1 MACGS
6 ANGVETEDPVAVG
19 ELAKRTGV
27 STATINYYVNIGLL
41 PRPEKTGQTRAL
53 YPASHAQL
61 IEHIKELK
69 GRGLTLKVIK
79 KVLDSDDP
87 ASELGISGESE
98 SAAEEFG
105 NDEPTAPMSRDRLLR
120 ESGLTA
126 GLFERLVRAGLL
138 RRSHRVNGRNG
149 MYDRHDLA
157 AARACAVLLQ
167 AGVGLDVLARH
178 AEFEPVARA
187 EAHFLAEHLAVAGS
201 ARVADDRSRAI
212 EASFDGLRRYLRRVN
227 VESAYPGWLAD

>member
-1 MACGS
+1 MASGS
-6 ANGVETEDPVAVG
+6 ANGVDTEDPVAVG

-98 SAAEEFG
+98 SAEEEFG

-138 RRSHRVNGRNG
+138 RRSHRVKGRNG
-149 MYDRHDLA
+149 VYDRHDLA

-167 AGVGLDVLARH
+167 VGVGLDVLARH

-201 ARVADDRSRAI
+201 ARVADDRSRVI

>member
-1 MACGS
+1 MASGS
-6 ANGVETEDPVAVG
+6 ANGVDTEDPVAVG

-41 PRPEKTGQTRAL
+41 PRPEKTGRTRAL

-98 SAAEEFG
+98 SAEEEFG

-120 ESGLTA
+120 ESGLTT
-126 GLFERLVRAGLL
+126 GLFERLVRARLL
-138 RRSHRVNGRNG
+138 RRSHRVKGRNG
-149 MYDRHDLA
+149 VYDRHDLA
-157 AARACAVLLQ
+157 AARACALLLQ

-227 VESAYPGWLAD
+227 VESAYPGWLPD

>member
-1 MACGS
+1 MASGS
-6 ANGVETEDPVAVG
+6 ANGVDTEDPVAVG

-61 IEHIKELK
+61 IEHIKALK
-69 GRGLTLKVIK
+69 GRGLPLRVIK

-98 SAAEEFG
+98 SEEEEFG

-120 ESGLTA
+120 ESGLTT

-138 RRSHRVNGRNG
+138 RRSHRVKGRNG
-149 MYDRHDLA
+149 VYDRHDLA
-157 AARACAVLLQ
+157 AARACALLLQ

-201 ARVADDRSRAI
+201 ARVADDRARVI
-212 EASFDGLRRYLRRVN
+212 EASFDDLRRYLRRVH

>member
-1 MACGS
+1 MASGS
-6 ANGVETEDPVAVG
+6 ANGADTEDPVAVG

-61 IEHIKELK
+61 IEHIKALK
-69 GRGLTLKVIK
+69 GRGLPLRVIK

-87 ASELGISGESE
+87 ASELGISEENE

-138 RRSHRVNGRNG
+138 RRSHRVKGRNG

-157 AARACAVLLQ
+157 AARACALLLQ

-201 ARVADDRSRAI
+201 ARVADDRSRVI

-227 VESAYPGWLAD
+227 VESAYPGWLPD

>member
-1 MACGS
+1 MW
-6 ANGVETEDPVAVG
+6 TPKTLLPWG

-98 SAAEEFG
+98 SAEEEFG

-120 ESGLTA
+120 ESGLTT

-138 RRSHRVNGRNG
+138 RRSHRVKGRNG
-149 MYDRHDLA
+149 VYDRHDLA

-201 ARVADDRSRAI
+201 ARVADDRSRVI
-212 EASFDGLRRYLRRVN
+212 ESSFDGLRRYLRRVN